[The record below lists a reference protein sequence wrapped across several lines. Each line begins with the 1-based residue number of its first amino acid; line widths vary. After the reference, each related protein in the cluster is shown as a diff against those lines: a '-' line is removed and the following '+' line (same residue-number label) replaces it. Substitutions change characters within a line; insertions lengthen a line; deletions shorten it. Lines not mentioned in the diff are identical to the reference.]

1 MIQFH
6 CDYAEGAHPAIL
18 KLLVETNLEQTEGYG
33 KDHYCAEARS
43 LIKKLCGTPD
53 ADVHFLVGG
62 TQTNM
67 TVISTILKSYEGV
80 ISPDTGHINVHETGA
95 VEHSGHKVLTL
106 PATNGKINAMQ
117 LEQMILEQRNDEQ
130 HEHMVRPG
138 MVYISFPTEMGT
150 LYTLAEL
157 TTISQV
163 CQRFGLPLFIDGARL
178 GYGLC
183 SPKCDVTLQQ
193 LAALCDVFYIGA
205 TKIGGMFGEAVV
217 ITDRRLQDNFRYH
230 IKQNGA
236 MLAKGRLLGLQF
248 LGLLSDDTYWTISKH
263 AVDQA
268 MRIRQAFIDKG
279 YHFYVESFTNQQF
292 PIVAHAKAVELSKKF
307 LFTTWQHL
315 PQGQDVL
322 RFCTSWATKPEDVD
336 TLIANL

>member
-6 CDYAEGAHPAIL
+6 CDYAEGAHPAVL
-18 KLLVETNLEQTEGYG
+18 KLLTETNLEQTEGYG
-33 KDHYCAEARS
+33 KDHHCAEARS
-43 LIKKLCGTPD
+43 IIKHVCGTPN

-80 ISPDTGHINVHETGA
+80 VSPETGHINIHETGA

-106 PATNGKINAMQ
+106 PSPDGKINAMQ

-150 LYTLAEL
+150 IYSLTEL
-157 TTISQV
+157 TTIYQV
-163 CQRFGLPLFIDGARL
+163 CQRFGMPLFIDGARL

-183 SPKCDVTLQQ
+183 SPKCDITIRQ
-193 LAALCDVFYIGA
+193 LASLCDVFYIGG
-205 TKIGGMFGEAVV
+205 TKVGALFGEAVV
-217 ITDRRLQDNFRYH
+217 ITNKRLQDNFRYH

-236 MLAKGRLLGLQF
+236 MLAKGRLLGIQF
-248 LGLLSDDTYWTISKH
+248 KALFNDNIYWDISRH
-263 AVDQA
+263 AVEQA
-268 MRIRQAFIDKG
+268 MRIREALISKG
-279 YHFYVESFTNQQF
+279 YHFFVDSFTNQLF
-292 PIVAHAKAVELSKKF
+292 PIMAHEKSVELAKKF

-315 PQGQDVL
+315 PQKQDVL
-322 RFCTSWATKPEDVD
+322 RFCTSWATKPEDV
-336 TLIANL
+336 TQLIKCI